1 MESIATALLSSIGS
15 VSLVALLIF
24 LSKTWIVER
33 LRESVKHDYA
43 VRLESYRS
51 QIVRREQAY
60 EEIINAL
67 YEKIA
72 YFRAHKEDYGQG
84 TGLSD
89 ERERELYLEYIKAS
103 TALSRATD
111 IGALFISQDSVR
123 LLKELRDRKQ
133 LDYYSEP
140 RFEFYEAEFS
150 AHQRALSDLL
160 EQALIDLKRI

>member
-1 MESIATALLSSIGS
+1 MESIVIALLSSIGS
-15 VSLVALLIF
+15 VSLVALLTF
-24 LSKTWIVER
+24 LSKNWILER
-33 LRESVKHDYA
+33 LRESIKHDYA

-60 EEIINAL
+60 EEIINEL
-67 YEKIA
+67 YEKIE
-72 YFRAHKEDYGQG
+72 YFRVHKEDCGQG

-89 ERERELYLEYIKAS
+89 ERERELSLEYIKAC

-111 IGALFISQDSVR
+111 IGALFIAQDSVR

-140 RFEFYEAEFS
+140 RFEFYEAEVS

-160 EQALIDLKRI
+160 EQALVHLKRI

>member
-24 LSKTWIVER
+24 LSKNWIVER

-72 YFRAHKEDYGQG
+72 YFRVRKEDYGQG

-140 RFEFYEAEFS
+140 RFGPA
-150 AHQRALSDLL
+150 RLP
-160 EQALIDLKRI
+160 